1 MKGIFK
7 AARENNILN
16 THTHTHTNLHMTIS
30 RLFSSYFAAIR
41 ESHLYSKHWNKIT
54 SKNILPRKDVIQ
66 NWNDKDFP
74 DKQNRKNSL
83 LLDYN

>member
-16 THTHTHTNLHMTIS
+16 THTHTPNLHMTIS

-41 ESHLYSKHWNKIT
+41 ESHLYSKHRKKIT

-66 NWNDKDFP
+66 N
-74 DKQNRKNSL
+74 
-83 LLDYN
+83 